1 MFNFSCAAK
10 AATILSLSLCFSFS
24 NISDGQANQSAR
36 DFKKQFHAFE
46 ISNDDKNQNWLDK
59 SSPWA
64 PYFKSINSLQRSK
77 EQIKWEQEGRCQKV
91 LTAIQRSFIKAHPKL
106 AVIFFKE
113 PIRLNFER
121 RIIPH
126 HSPSYK
132 RCQIWTKL
140 NVVIETSKRAN
151 VNFNGPLVSLPN
163 ISLKEEKETEKLS
176 QIKKK
181 SEKFKLA
188 DVYKKAMIG
197 LISEATCKNDKQAL
211 MDINEIDTMS
221 YSRLF
226 TETEAYFLDAIA
238 QSKSVET
245 NLYKNVK
252 MRLSKKYSQ
261 DNASYDPQKLFI
273 LQTHL
278 QNNDMKKAKKLVPNL
293 TKHCR

>member
-10 AATILSLSLCFSFS
+10 AATILSLSLCFSIS
-24 NISDGQANQSAR
+24 NISEGQTSQSAR
-36 DFKKQFHAFE
+36 DFKKAFHAFE

-64 PYFKSINSLQRSK
+64 PYFKSINTLKRSK

-91 LTAIQRSFIKAHPKL
+91 LTAIQTGFIKAHPKL

-132 RCQIWTKL
+132 RCQIWKKL
-140 NVVIETSKRAN
+140 NVIIETSKRAN
-151 VNFNGPLVSLPN
+151 VNLTAPYVDFPYILLE
-163 ISLKEEKETEKLS
+163 EEKKTKNQKKIKFEDQALS
-176 QIKKK
+176 KN
-181 SEKFKLA
+181 
-188 DVYKKAMIG
+188 YKKAMID
-197 LISEATCKNDKQAL
+197 LISLATCKKDRLA
-211 MDINEIDTMS
+211 MRDINELDMMS
-221 YSRLF
+221 YSRVF

-238 QSKSVET
+238 QSMSVKT

-252 MRLSKKYSQ
+252 TRLSKTYIQ
-261 DNASYDPQKLFI
+261 DQVSYEPQKLFS
-273 LQTHL
+273 LQTRL
-278 QNNDMKKAKKLVPNL
+278 QNNDMEKAKKLVPNL
-293 TKHCR
+293 TRHCR